1 MESNTTTTTT
11 SEEYTYN
18 GKLNGNILIV
28 GRTGCGK
35 TTFIQQLGKNK
46 LFGADITDAFWV
58 SKIILSSEREDSI
71 RNSFEDQDVHFSYPT
86 DLDEFNYLISNFTQE
101 KSSYSDE
108 DEFLG
113 ENLKVNKLIVM
124 EMFQVWQI
132 NLKIFQTF

>member
-46 LFGADITDAFWV
+46 LFGADITVLFGFQKLFYQV
-58 SKIILSSEREDSI
+58 K
-71 RNSFEDQDVHFSYPT
+71 
-86 DLDEFNYLISNFTQE
+86 E
-101 KSSYSDE
+101 K
-108 DEFLG
+108 
-113 ENLKVNKLIVM
+113 
-124 EMFQVWQI
+124 
-132 NLKIFQTF
+132 TR